1 LPIAERLC
9 SNWDEMMKWKC
20 VTHMDLDVR
29 VVTWRMRSGLASL
42 YIWGKEDGPL
52 KPRGFTGA
60 LERGAD

>member
-1 LPIAERLC
+1 
-9 SNWDEMMKWKC
+9 MKWKC